1 MPIAVI
7 PPYIINNNNKEVDNR
22 IQLEIP
28 DYSAE
33 YEEWLRKKDQENNK
47 KEESTVIVIDIY

>member
-1 MPIAVI
+1 MIH
-7 PPYIINNNNKEVDNR
+7 PYIIDGNKKQEIGNQ

-33 YEEWLRKKDQENNK
+33 YYEWLRKKQQEHDKNQD
-47 KEESTVIVIDIY
+47 ETVIVIDIY